1 MRSWV
6 GLAQPMGLRQAE
18 AVSIKGTSVG
28 LGVGGAGIPEEA
40 SEELGSGDGGAG
52 GEHSAG

>member
-1 MRSWV
+1 M